1 MRATTKFVCQQCGY
15 ESAGFLGRCPNCQTW
30 GSLVETLVPG
40 EETRLRQGF
49 GGQGAEVKPVSLGEI
64 KVSTLQRI
72 STKIQEFDRVL
83 GGGIVPGSVIL
94 LAGDPGIGKSTLLL
108 QVAAEISDKGEGR
121 SGKQGNLVLYV
132 SGEESPEQIKIRA
145 ERLGIKN
152 KNILFLTETNVEAV
166 IEEIEKWEMRN
177 GSGSG
182 GGNWENKNHLTSHIS
197 PPPILVIID
206 SIQTL
211 YTSSLTGTA
220 GSVGQVRESAGKL
233 LNFAKTHGIP
243 MFFIGHVTKEG
254 AIAGPMVL
262 AHLVDTVLFFEGERF
277 QSLRILRSFKN
288 RFGPTDEVG
297 VFEMGEKG
305 LEEVS
310 NPSKLFLEERREK
323 VPGSVVTCLM
333 EGSRPL
339 LCEIQALTVPSQLAI
354 PRRVGQGIDWNRLQ
368 LLVAVLSKRAG
379 LPLSSFDV
387 FVNVAGGIKVAEP
400 GVDLAVCLAI
410 ASSFADKPLDPKIC
424 ALGEVGLLGEVRQ
437 VGNLEK
443 RAKEARR
450 LGFTKILS
458 PREVRTVSSAIKTFI
473 GK

>member
-1 MRATTKFVCQQCGY
+1 MAKAITKFICQQCGY
-15 ESAGFLGRCPNCQTW
+15 ESAGFLGRCPNCGSW
-30 GSLVETLVPG
+30 GSLVETLVPEEEKRAG
-40 EETRLRQGF
+40 ERERKGEL
-49 GGQGAEVKPVSLGEI
+49 KPVSLGEI
-64 KVSTLQRI
+64 KNISFKRQ
-72 STKIQEFDRVL
+72 STKISEFDRVL
-83 GGGIVPGSVIL
+83 GGGIVSGSVSL
-94 LAGDPGIGKSTLLL
+94 LAGDPGIGKSTLML
-108 QVAAEISDKGEGR
+108 QVVANISTNQLKNQR
-121 SGKQGNLVLYV
+121 QSVLYV

-145 ERLGIKN
+145 ERLGIKE

-166 IEEIEKWEMRN
+166 INQLEI
-177 GSGSG
+177 
-182 GGNWENKNHLTSHIS
+182 GNLK
-197 PPPILVIID
+197 LVIID
-206 SIQTL
+206 SIQTM
-211 YTSSLTGTA
+211 YTPDLTGTA
-220 GSVGQVRESAGKL
+220 GSVGQVKECAAKL
-233 LNFAKTHGIP
+233 LNFAKMSGVP

-277 QSLRILRSFKN
+277 QALRILRCFKN

-339 LCEIQALTVPSQLAI
+339 LCEIQALAVPTQLAI
-354 PRRVGQGIDWNRLQ
+354 PRRVSQGIDWNRLQ
-368 LLVAVLSKRAG
+368 LLTAVLSKRAG

-410 ASSFADKPLDPKIC
+410 ASSFTDKPLDPRIC
-424 ALGEVGLLGEVRQ
+424 AIGEVGLLGEIRQ

-443 RAKEARR
+443 RVKEARR
-450 LGFTKILS
+450 LGFTKIVS
-458 PREVRTVSSAIKTFI
+458 PKEVRTVFSTIKTFVK
-473 GK
+473 G

>member
-1 MRATTKFVCQQCGY
+1 MPKAITKFICQQCGY
-15 ESAGFLGRCPNCQTW
+15 ESAGFLGRCPNCGSW
-30 GSLVETLVPG
+30 GSLVETLVPEEEKRAG
-40 EETRLRQGF
+40 ERERKGEL
-49 GGQGAEVKPVSLGEI
+49 KPVSLGEI
-64 KVSTLQRI
+64 KNISFKRQ
-72 STKIQEFDRVL
+72 STKISEFDRVL
-83 GGGIVPGSVIL
+83 GGGIVSGSVSL
-94 LAGDPGIGKSTLLL
+94 LAGDPGIGKSTLML
-108 QVAAEISDKGEGR
+108 QVAANISTNQLKNQR
-121 SGKQGNLVLYV
+121 QSVLYI

-145 ERLGIKN
+145 ERLGIKE
-152 KNILFLTETNVEAV
+152 KNILFLTETNVDQIIGELDNWTIGKPV
-166 IEEIEKWEMRN
+166 IQ
-177 GSGSG
+177 SS
-182 GGNWENKNHLTSHIS
+182 SHPVS
-197 PPPILVIID
+197 LVIID
-206 SIQTL
+206 SIQTM
-211 YTSSLTGTA
+211 YTPDLTGTA
-220 GSVGQVRESAGKL
+220 GSVGQVKECAAKL
-233 LNFAKTHGIP
+233 LNFAKMSGVP

-277 QSLRILRSFKN
+277 QTLRILRCFKN

-339 LCEIQALTVPSQLAI
+339 LCEIQALVVPTQLAI
-354 PRRVGQGIDWNRLQ
+354 PRRVSQGIDWGRLQ
-368 LLVAVLSKRAG
+368 LLTAVLSKRAG

-410 ASSFADKPLDPKIC
+410 ASSFTDKPLDPRIC
-424 ALGEVGLLGEVRQ
+424 AIGEVGLLGEIRQ

-443 RAKEARR
+443 RVKEARR
-450 LGFTKILS
+450 LGFTKIVS
-458 PREVRTVSSAIKTFI
+458 PKEVRTVFSTIKTFVK
-473 GK
+473 G

>member
-1 MRATTKFVCQQCGY
+1 MAKAITKFICQQCGY
-15 ESAGFLGRCPNCQTW
+15 ESTGFLGRCPNCGSW
-30 GSLVETLVPG
+30 GSLVETLVPEEEKRAG
-40 EETRLRQGF
+40 ERERKGEL
-49 GGQGAEVKPVSLGEI
+49 KPVSLGEI
-64 KVSTLQRI
+64 KNISFKRQ
-72 STKIQEFDRVL
+72 STKISEFDRVL
-83 GGGIVPGSVIL
+83 GGGIVSGSVSL
-94 LAGDPGIGKSTLLL
+94 LAGDPGIGKSTLML
-108 QVAAEISDKGEGR
+108 QVVANISTNQLKNQR
-121 SGKQGNLVLYV
+121 QSVLYV

-145 ERLGIKN
+145 ERLGIKE

-166 IEEIEKWEMRN
+166 INQLEI
-177 GSGSG
+177 
-182 GGNWENKNHLTSHIS
+182 GNLK
-197 PPPILVIID
+197 LVIID
-206 SIQTL
+206 SIQTM
-211 YTSSLTGTA
+211 YTPDLTGTA
-220 GSVGQVRESAGKL
+220 GSVGQVKECAAKL
-233 LNFAKTHGIP
+233 LNFAKMSGVP

-277 QSLRILRSFKN
+277 QALRILRCFKN

-339 LCEIQALTVPSQLAI
+339 LCEIQALAVPTQLAI
-354 PRRVGQGIDWNRLQ
+354 PRRVSQGIDWNRLQ
-368 LLVAVLSKRAG
+368 LLTAVLSKRAG

-410 ASSFADKPLDPKIC
+410 ASSFTDKPLDPRIC
-424 ALGEVGLLGEVRQ
+424 AIGEVGLLGEIRQ

-443 RAKEARR
+443 RVKEARR
-450 LGFTKILS
+450 LGFTKIVS
-458 PREVRTVSSAIKTFI
+458 PKEVRTVFSTIKTFVK
-473 GK
+473 G